1 MTQSTREVPIRAVQQ
16 GKARELRDSLAAEE
30 PLEIRLRL
38 ARPAGPE
45 EMPLAVTM
53 RTPGQDRE
61 LAAGFLFSEGI
72 VRRAS
77 VLVRLESAGTAPA
90 CKTVLV
96 TLGEGLEIDESQ
108 LQRHFYTTSSCGVC
122 GKASLEA
129 LRIQGCERRP
139 AGRPRIGPETVYAL
153 PARMSEAQ
161 SLFAATGGLHAAG
174 LFDADGELLALHEDV
189 GRHNALDKLVGAQL
203 LDGRLPLEDK
213 ILLVSGRTS
222 FEILQKALVAGIPM
236 VAGISAPSSLAVGLA
251 REFGVTLI
259 GFLRGDRF
267 NVYSDEGRLA
277 CSG

>member
-1 MTQSTREVPIRAVQQ
+1 MTQSTREVPIRAVHQ

-53 RTPGQDRE
+53 RTPGRDRE

-77 VLVRLESAGTAPA
+77 DLVRIESAGQAPG
-90 CKTVLV
+90 CNTVVV
-96 TLGEGLEIDESQ
+96 TLPEGLEIDESQ

-236 VAGISAPSSLAVGLA
+236 VAGISAPSSLAVELA
-251 REFGVTLI
+251 RQFGVTLI

-277 CSG
+277 YPG